1 MDDSVEVPNY
11 FICPISLQIMKDPVT
26 TISGITYERQS
37 IERWLF
43 TDHNTTCP
51 LTNQPLP
58 KDSHLTPNHTLR
70 RLIQAWCTLNSLN
83 GFERFPTPRAPLDHS
98 NVLNLLHDLTIPHLQ
113 LKTLKLISAFASD
126 SESNRRCMVRAG
138 LPSSLIHL
146 IISINLND
154 YQAVHHESLHVLHS
168 LKVSTDD
175 LKPLV
180 AENHDLIEALT
191 LILQHASSSS
201 SSSSSRGNNGDVIIT
216 TTCLVLKSI
225 FEVASE
231 KLFERLK
238 VEFFEALI
246 SVLRRGTS
254 QQVIKAVLHVLLESC
269 PYGRNRTKIV
279 DAGAVPVL
287 VELEL
292 TLPEK
297 RTTELV
303 FGVLDHLCSC
313 ADGRAQFLDHAAGI
327 AIVSKR
333 ILRVSP
339 GADDRAVTILSSVC
353 KYSATNDVLQEML
366 RVGAVSKLCFLLQA
380 NCSNYVRERTR
391 WILKVHSGV
400 WKKSPC
406 INAYLLTRYP

>member
-58 KDSHLTPNHTLR
+58 SDSHLTPNHTLR

-98 NVLNLLHDLTIPHLQ
+98 TVLKLLHDLTIPHLQ

-126 SESNRRCMVRAG
+126 SESNRRCMVQVG
-138 LPSSLIHL
+138 LPSSLLHL
-146 IISINLND
+146 IISNPHHV
-154 YQAVHHESLHVLHS
+154 VHHESLHVLHS
-168 LKVSTDD
+168 LKVSPDD

-191 LILQHASSSS
+191 QVLQHAFSSSS
-201 SSSSSRGNNGDVIIT
+201 SSSSSGNNGDVIIT
-216 TTCLVLKSI
+216 TTSLVLKSI

-231 KLFERLK
+231 KLFDRLK

-246 SVLRRGTS
+246 SILRRGTS
-254 QQVIKAVLHVLLESC
+254 QQVTKAVLHVLLESC
-269 PYGRNRTKIV
+269 PWGRNRTKIV

-287 VELEL
+287 IELEL

-333 ILRVSP
+333 VLRVSP
-339 GADDRAVTILSSVC
+339 AADDRAVRILSLVC

-380 NCSNYVRERTR
+380 NCSSYARERTR
-391 WILKVHSGV
+391 WILKMHSGV
-400 WKKSPC
+400 WKNSPC
-406 INAYLLTRYP
+406 ITAYLLTRYP